1 MSFSIA
7 LLDLDLPPEQVTE
20 LSALLDEAERDR
32 AAAFHFERDRRR
44 FIVRRGLVRIEL
56 ARATGGEP
64 DSLSFS
70 EGPQGKPGL
79 SGAPHLRFN
88 VSHAEDL
95 ALFVMSRESEIGC
108 DIERIAPDRARR
120 DVAKRFF
127 SPQEFASLTALPEEQ
142 WAEGFFN
149 CWTRKEAYIK
159 ALGIGLVY
167 PLESFTVSLAPGD
180 QPRLI
185 TGEPSCTI
193 STVDA
198 GPGYS
203 AAVVTL

>member
-1 MSFSIA
+1 MSASVA
-7 LLDLDLPPEQVTE
+7 LLNLNPPPECVAE
-20 LSALLDEAERDR
+20 LSDLLDDTERRRAEAY
-32 AAAFHFERDRRR
+32 HFEQDRRR

-56 ARATGGEP
+56 ARATGDEP
-64 DSLSFS
+64 GSLSFI

-79 SGAPHLRFN
+79 SDAPHLRFN

-108 DIERIAPDRARR
+108 DIERIDPDRARR

-127 SPQEFASLTALPEEQ
+127 SPQEFACLTALPEEQ

-149 CWTRKEAYIK
+149 CWTRKEAFIK
-159 ALGIGLVY
+159 ALGVGLAY

-198 GPGYS
+198 GPGHS

>member
-1 MSFSIA
+1 MRFTAVLLDLNQPPARTAELEA
-7 LLDLDLPPEQVTE
+7 LLD
-20 LSALLDEAERDR
+20 DEERSR

-44 FIVRRGLVRIEL
+44 FSVRRGLLRIEL
-56 ARATGGEP
+56 ARATGIEAARLGYV
-64 DSLSFS
+64 
-70 EGPQGKPGL
+70 EGPQGKP
-79 SGAPHLRFN
+79 SVIEAPALRFN

-95 ALFVMSRESEIGC
+95 ALVVMSRETEIGC
-108 DIERIAPDRARR
+108 DIERIDPKKARR
-120 DVAKRFF
+120 DVARRFF
-127 SPQEFASLTALPEEQ
+127 SPEEFATLDALPNEQ

-159 ALGIGLVY
+159 ALGVGLAY

-180 QPRLI
+180 RPRLI
-185 TGEPSCTI
+185 TGEPHCTI
-193 STVDA
+193 SALNA

>member
-1 MSFSIA
+1 MNFSVA
-7 LLDLDLPPEQVTE
+7 QLDLDPPPERVAE
-20 LSALLDEAERDR
+20 LSALLDDRERER
-32 AAAFHFERDRRR
+32 AAAYHFERDRRR
-44 FIVRRGLVRIEL
+44 FIVRRALVRIEV
-56 ARATGGEP
+56 AHATGGEP
-64 DSLSFS
+64 DSLRFI
-70 EGPQGKPGL
+70 EGPQGKP
-79 SGAPHLRFN
+79 SVWGAPHLRFN
-88 VSHAEDL
+88 VSHTEDL
-95 ALFVMSRESEIGC
+95 ALVVMSREREIGC
-108 DIERIAPDRARR
+108 DIERIDPDRARR

-127 SPQEFASLTALPEEQ
+127 SPQEFAALTALPEEQ

-159 ALGIGLVY
+159 ALGIGLAY
-167 PLESFTVSLAPGD
+167 PLESFSVSLAPGD

-185 TGEPSCTI
+185 TGEPGCTI

>member
-1 MSFSIA
+1 MSFSVA
-7 LLDLDLPPEQVTE
+7 LLNLDPPPERVAE
-20 LSALLDEAERDR
+20 LSGLLDNTERAR
-32 AAAFHFERDRRR
+32 AAAYHFEGDRRR
-44 FIVRRGLVRIEL
+44 FIVRRALVRIEI
-56 ARATGGEP
+56 ARATGDEP
-64 DSLSFS
+64 GSLGFI
-70 EGPQGKPGL
+70 EGPQGKPTL
-79 SGAPHLRFN
+79 SGAPGLRFN

-95 ALFVMSRESEIGC
+95 ALLVISRASEIGC
-108 DIERIAPDRARR
+108 DIERIEPDRARR

-127 SPQEFASLTALPEEQ
+127 SPQEFASLSALPEEQ

-159 ALGIGLVY
+159 ALGIGLAY
-167 PLESFTVSLAPGD
+167 PLESFSVSLAPGD
-180 QPRLI
+180 PPRLI
-185 TGEPSCTI
+185 TGEPGCTI